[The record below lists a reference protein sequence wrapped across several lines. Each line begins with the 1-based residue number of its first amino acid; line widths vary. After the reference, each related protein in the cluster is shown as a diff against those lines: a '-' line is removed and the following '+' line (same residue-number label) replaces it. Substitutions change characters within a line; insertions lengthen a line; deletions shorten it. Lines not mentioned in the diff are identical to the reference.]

1 MAARDESL
9 LLDRPEA
16 ESGAK
21 RATLAARVRE
31 QIVRLIERGEFPKNC
46 KLPTEAELCAR
57 FGVSRPVIRAA
68 LAALRDRNYI
78 RSAQGSGSHVI
89 RGPEPGALRY
99 PPVQTVADLE
109 RCYEFRITV
118 EAQTAYLA
126 ALRHTQET
134 LALIEDALR
143 AADQAIELRTPELG
157 ADLNFRFH
165 RAVARATGNPFFVAT
180 LESIPNL
187 IGYGPVEVR
196 NFGIADPIERMRAIG
211 AEHYRLFQAIQAR
224 DAARARAEM
233 EAHIGAARLQM
244 FERQRVI

>member
-1 MAARDESL
+1 MSDDPLVLE
-9 LLDRPEA
+9 RPDA
-16 ESGAK
+16 ESGVK
-21 RATLAARVRE
+21 RASLAERVRE

-68 LAALRDRNYI
+68 LAALRDQNYI

-99 PPVQTVADLE
+99 PPVRTVADLE
-109 RCYEFRITV
+109 RCYEFRIAV
-118 EAQTAYLA
+118 EAQTAHLA
-126 ALRHTQET
+126 ALRHTPKT
-134 LALIEDALR
+134 LALIEEALH
-143 AADQAIELRTPELG
+143 AADHAIELGAPELG

-180 LESIPNL
+180 LDSIPNL

-196 NFGIADPIERMRAIG
+196 NFGIADPIERMRAVG
-211 AEHYRLFQAIQAR
+211 AEHRRLYELIRTR
-224 DAARARAEM
+224 DAPGARAEM

-244 FERQRVI
+244 FERQRVT